1 MNRSATVL
9 LGFAG
14 LLLFMG
20 ALVVDSS
27 TQSRGIALDSAAL
40 RKEYLDRDAL
50 LDQFRT
56 DVYHVSTLIR
66 DYLLELHDAAAA
78 NQRSEL
84 EAIQGRSEVT
94 LSRYGKTVQPSER
107 ESFRILHGRAEL
119 YWQALEPAL
128 HWNAANRQ
136 RLGEAFLR
144 ETVVP
149 RRNELIRLVK
159 QVNAL
164 DQRDTNAGEERIQ
177 ALYWRFQRR
186 VRDVSFLALVLGACL
201 AIVVIL
207 HVQHLERESIRRF
220 DEVQA
225 AKRDLRLLSE
235 RLVTAQEEERRNL
248 SCELHDD
255 VGQSMSAMLMEL
267 GRLESRLGGAETS
280 REILASVR
288 QMAEYNVARVRDLS
302 LLLRPFMLDELGLVP
317 ALRWQVREVSR
328 RTGLKVKMIAD
339 EFDGDLSDAHR
350 TCVYRIVQEALHN
363 CVKHSRASEVHVV
376 MNHDRDG
383 LSVSI
388 QDNGIGFDAM
398 REKGLG
404 LLGIEERVSRL
415 GGRACVESHSGEGAV
430 VCAHFPSLAGG
441 AAGVEESVA

>member
-1 MNRSATVL
+1 MWFLPAFKRRFNRDKLITMNRSATVL

-149 RRNELIRLVK
+149 RRNELIRLV
-159 QVNAL
+159 L
-164 DQRDTNAGEERIQ
+164 CPTN
-177 ALYWRFQRR
+177 
-186 VRDVSFLALVLGACL
+186 
-201 AIVVIL
+201 
-207 HVQHLERESIRRF
+207 
-220 DEVQA
+220 
-225 AKRDLRLLSE
+225 
-235 RLVTAQEEERRNL
+235 N
-248 SCELHDD
+248 
-255 VGQSMSAMLMEL
+255 
-267 GRLESRLGGAETS
+267 
-280 REILASVR
+280 
-288 QMAEYNVARVRDLS
+288 
-302 LLLRPFMLDELGLVP
+302 
-317 ALRWQVREVSR
+317 
-328 RTGLKVKMIAD
+328 
-339 EFDGDLSDAHR
+339 
-350 TCVYRIVQEALHN
+350 
-363 CVKHSRASEVHVV
+363 
-376 MNHDRDG
+376 
-383 LSVSI
+383 
-388 QDNGIGFDAM
+388 
-398 REKGLG
+398 
-404 LLGIEERVSRL
+404 
-415 GGRACVESHSGEGAV
+415 
-430 VCAHFPSLAGG
+430 
-441 AAGVEESVA
+441 